1 MKMFIILYFPCL
13 IFFTK
18 CKFFP
23 KRTESSTYC
32 SHQRI
37 ILAQRRKND
46 RAHYWAP
53 IIARER
59 STVLSI
65 AWYIGVELLRTKQ
78 LPQFMTHTTIHR
90 VPTLLADIHNQA
102 AKVYTEIFRTDD
114 TVNKFYVADTGN
126 HHIDGKV
133 GVILS
138 YDTDRCDYVTR
149 IEGTGHGRNV
159 GGSDRNL
166 LPENMEPYRRVY
178 TPTHMPCPSSE
189 TCTIHLQNHF
199 SHTDS
204 VSPCLTFHSDIF
216 TRIGGISASPHT
228 GGQAQRD
235 MLVELIKTKEMKL
248 RTEVEK
254 IQSQQEELERGLS
267 RMYSTHSPVLSR
279 PRKKERVTQ
288 GTEELKGRALQV
300 RSVWKAKI
308 EHLVSITKDRPQ
320 RVERDHNGVHEHMFT
335 YPFIT
340 VDNSLHQSCSG
351 LPEFSRCSGPDGL
364 NDAAYGRND
373 IASSI
378 IIDGSS
384 VSSVAPGQDMDDNIM
399 NFCLSW

>member
-1 MKMFIILYFPCL
+1 MYFFL
-13 IFFTK
+13 QNVI
-18 CKFFP
+18 FFP
-23 KRTESSTYC
+23 KRTESSTYHSYQC
-32 SHQRI
+32 I
-37 ILAQRRKND
+37 IMAQRRKND
-46 RAHYWAP
+46 RGYYWAP
-53 IIARER
+53 LIARER

-65 AWYIGVELLRTKQ
+65 AWYIGVELLRTRQ
-78 LPQFMTHTTIHR
+78 LPQYMTHTTLHR
-90 VPTLLADIHNQA
+90 VPTLSADIHNQA

-114 TVNKFYVADTGN
+114 TANKFYVADTGN

-149 IEGTGHGRNV
+149 IEGTGNGMNV
-159 GGSDRNL
+159 GGSDRHL
-166 LPENMEPYRRVY
+166 LPENMEPYRRVH

-189 TCTIHLQNHF
+189 TCTIRLQNHF
-199 SHTDS
+199 SHSDS
-204 VSPCLTFHSDIF
+204 VSPCLTFHSDVF
-216 TRIGGISASPHT
+216 TRIGGIITSPQT

-235 MLVELIKTKEMKL
+235 MLVELIETKEMKL
-248 RTEVEK
+248 LTEAEK

-279 PRKKERVTQ
+279 PRKKERLTQ
-288 GTEELKGRALQV
+288 GTEKLKGRELQV

-320 RVERDHNGVHEHMFT
+320 RDERDHNGVHEHMFT

-351 LPEFSRCSGPDGL
+351 LHEFSCCSGPDGL

-384 VSSVAPGQDMDDNIM
+384 VSSVTPGHDMDDNIM

>member
-1 MKMFIILYFPCL
+1 
-13 IFFTK
+13 
-18 CKFFP
+18 
-23 KRTESSTYC
+23 
-32 SHQRI
+32 
-37 ILAQRRKND
+37 
-46 RAHYWAP
+46 
-53 IIARER
+53 
-59 STVLSI
+59 
-65 AWYIGVELLRTKQ
+65 
-78 LPQFMTHTTIHR
+78 MTHTTIHR

-114 TVNKFYVADTGN
+114 TANKFYVADTGN

-149 IEGTGHGRNV
+149 IEGTGNGMNV
-159 GGSDRNL
+159 GGSDRHL
-166 LPENMEPYRRVY
+166 LPENMEPYRQVH

-189 TCTIHLQNHF
+189 TCTIRLQNHF
-199 SHTDS
+199 PHGDS
-204 VSPCLTFHSDIF
+204 VSPCLTFHSDVF
-216 TRIGGISASPHT
+216 TRIGGIIACPHT

-288 GTEELKGRALQV
+288 GTEKLKGRELQV

-308 EHLVSITKDRPQ
+308 EHLVSITKDSPQ

-384 VSSVAPGQDMDDNIM
+384 VSSVTPGHDMDDNIM

>member
-1 MKMFIILYFPCL
+1 
-13 IFFTK
+13 
-18 CKFFP
+18 
-23 KRTESSTYC
+23 
-32 SHQRI
+32 
-37 ILAQRRKND
+37 
-46 RAHYWAP
+46 
-53 IIARER
+53 
-59 STVLSI
+59 
-65 AWYIGVELLRTKQ
+65 
-78 LPQFMTHTTIHR
+78 MTHTTIHR

-166 LPENMEPYRRVY
+166 SPENMEPYRRVY

-189 TCTIHLQNHF
+189 TCTIHLKNHF

-204 VSPCLTFHSDIF
+204 VPPCLTFHSDIF

-248 RTEVEK
+248 RMEAEK

-288 GTEELKGRALQV
+288 GTEELNTARENPYVALDATV
-300 RSVWKAKI
+300 RV
-308 EHLVSITKDRPQ
+308 
-320 RVERDHNGVHEHMFT
+320 
-335 YPFIT
+335 
-340 VDNSLHQSCSG
+340 
-351 LPEFSRCSGPDGL
+351 
-364 NDAAYGRND
+364 
-373 IASSI
+373 
-378 IIDGSS
+378 
-384 VSSVAPGQDMDDNIM
+384 QDMSKFFI
-399 NFCLSW
+399 